1 MIKVKVRLKV
11 SQSNIS
17 PQIRRVFVGE
27 LLPFSKEMENSLKG
41 GFIRIKGKHLLLERH
56 QANIEAMADPILQ
69 EYLIP
74 VERIEWITILPE
86 DLDLQ
91 KSKYQV
97 VGGRLI
103 CSKSGKSISL
113 KEKGEA

>member
-1 MIKVKVRLKV
+1 MIKVKVRLKAEKGATT
-11 SQSNIS
+11 SQV
-17 PQIRRVFVGE
+17 RRVFVGE
-27 LLPFSKEMENSLKG
+27 ILPFDRETGNSLKDN
-41 GFIRIKGKHLLLERH
+41 FIRLKGKHLLLERH
-56 QANIEAMADPILQ
+56 QANIEAMADPLLQ
-69 EYLIP
+69 EYFIP
-74 VERIEWITILPE
+74 VERIEWITVLPE